1 MKILSNEKV
10 VFLTLYILWL
20 GYINFVNIKNRFY
33 LKYILTTRLNKCFKI
48 YLNELELFFIIILD
62 PQLWVYLS
70 FHPSVLPS
78 FQSFLEIGSLVF
90 TEAQHGLRTQHGH
103 AMLCVNKDEFWK
115 KFFFFFQTWGKWSRN
130 GSKLGFFEFT
140 GKFSK

>member
-90 TEAQHGLRTQHGH
+90 TETQHGLRTQHGH
-103 AMLCVNKDEFWK
+103 AMLCVNKDEFWRK
-115 KFFFFFQTWGKWSRN
+115 KIFFFPNMGKMEQKWVKTRVFWIYW
-130 GSKLGFFEFT
+130 KI
-140 GKFSK
+140 

>member
-48 YLNELELFFIIILD
+48 YLNELEVFFIIILD

-70 FHPSVLPS
+70 FHPPS

-90 TEAQHGLRTQHGH
+90 TETQHGLRTQHGH

-115 KFFFFFQTWGKWSRN
+115 KKFFVPNMGKMEQKWVKIRVFWIYW
-130 GSKLGFFEFT
+130 KI
-140 GKFSK
+140 